1 MTAIMSIKQ
10 VIPRKEN
17 TMDPHALDTT
27 ILHRFLDAARAY
39 LGMARTVTRP
49 PQLLE
54 RRAPARLL
62 AANVSRLPEF
72 RKTEY
77 RENVP
82 A

>member
-1 MTAIMSIKQ
+1 MDQYTLDMT
-10 VIPRKEN
+10 V
-17 TMDPHALDTT
+17 
-27 ILHRFLDAARAY
+27 LHRFLDTARAY
-39 LGMARTVTRP
+39 LGIARIVTTP
-49 PQLLE
+49 PQLVE

-62 AANVSRLPEF
+62 AASVSRLPEF